1 MDRNMTDK
9 TMSDSSGQMGMMAEQ
24 IREHMMVHA
33 QGEGSMNG
41 VEGEHV
47 GTVDYVEG
55 ERIVLTKN
63 DSPDGQHHSISMDLV
78 ERVEGNTV
86 FLNCDLETVHSE
98 WETVEASSMDNDK
111 NSMSAMNR

>member
-1 MDRNMTDK
+1 MDRNRRD
-9 TMSDSSGQMGMMAEQ
+9 DSRSRGSGHMGVIADAIQ
-24 IREHMMVHA
+24 EHMMVHA
-33 QGEGSMNG
+33 RGESSMNG

-55 ERIVLTKN
+55 DRIVLTKN

-86 FLNCDLETVHSE
+86 FLNCDLETVHSQ
-98 WETVEASSMDNDK
+98 WETVEASSMDNDRD
-111 NSMSAMNR
+111 SMSSMNR